1 MLPPSL
7 FHDINTPRQTT
18 RLMHKVQIAGIIMIL
33 VGAAILILLASFVVS
48 IIVTILELLLV
59 IAGILLVLGGIAAIV
74 LGRRWWRRS
83 PWGWDEH
90 PAST

>member
-1 MLPPSL
+1 MLSG
-7 FHDINTPRQTT
+7 HKYGSGRNG
-18 RLMHKVQIAGIIMIL
+18 LMHKSQIAGALMII

-48 IIVTILELLLV
+48 IIITILELFLV
-59 IAGILLVLGGIAAIV
+59 IVGIFLVLGGIAAI
-74 LGRRWWRRS
+74 LFGRRWWKRT